1 MSEQKQKRLCVRFP
15 HSKLLITDTT
25 PFSIRQSR
33 APCIVEEKQS
43 KGFSGG
49 IFFRKISII
58 FKAGKIKCSVFNQL
72 LRADTISTAFFVVS
86 SDKFF

>member
-49 IFFRKISII
+49 IFF
-58 FKAGKIKCSVFNQL
+58 
-72 LRADTISTAFFVVS
+72 
-86 SDKFF
+86 